1 MMSDFFIETL
11 KVVDGHFQDAS
22 LHFQR
27 MIATL
32 KECRGGMRGATC
44 PFPDDEL
51 IPADRRTG
59 IVKCRYVYNERE
71 YWIEFEKY
79 VPRKIRSLKLVD
91 GGDID
96 YHVKYADRRALLALK
111 ALRGDCD
118 DVLIVKG
125 NELTD
130 TSYSNIVLFGGGCY
144 VTPRSCLLNG
154 IKRQS
159 LIRTGRVV
167 EERLTPADLRHFERL
182 YIVNSMLD
190 IEDGISVTIADVV

>member
-32 KECRGGMRGATC
+32 KECRGGMRGVTC
-44 PFPDDEL
+44 PFPDNEL

-59 IVKCRYVYNERE
+59 IVKCRYVYNEWE

-96 YHVKYADRRALLALK
+96 YHVKYADRSALLALK

-118 DVLIVKG
+118 DVLIVKD